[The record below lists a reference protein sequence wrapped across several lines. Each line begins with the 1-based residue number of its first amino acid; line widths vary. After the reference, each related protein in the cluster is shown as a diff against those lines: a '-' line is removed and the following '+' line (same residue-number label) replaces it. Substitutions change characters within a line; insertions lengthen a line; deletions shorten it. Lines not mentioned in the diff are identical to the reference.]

1 MRACRLAVLLGVI
14 AGESLIGWQ
23 STGELPGQY
32 FRLLE
37 KGAAQVEQQVAA
49 QPAADLKTLEA
60 RGDGWRLFPHTVL
73 VAAVLYAKKDAAN
86 HRYHD
91 PKMLALALRIGD
103 LLAGE
108 SERGAFQARLNS
120 DRDTYMWL
128 DAYRILEPHL
138 RAERRAHWRR
148 ELERNITG
156 LAADSAERS
165 DFPGF
170 QSPFIGTSPNH
181 LSLWASTVY
190 LAGRVFGNREW
201 VEIATRVMR
210 RFSTEEQSPDGFWG
224 EHERSLPTPGYDYT
238 SYTGVALYYE
248 HSHDPAALQALR
260 RGLDFHEYF
269 TYPDGPSPAC
279 WTTVIAIR

>member
-1 MRACRLAVLLGVI
+1 MRACLAVLLGLI

-37 KGAAQVEQQVAA
+37 KGAAQVEQQLAA

-60 RGDGWRLFPHTVL
+60 RGDGWRLVPHTIL
-73 VAAVLYAKKDAAN
+73 VAAVLYAKKDSAN

-91 PKMLALALRIGD
+91 PKMLALALKIGD
-103 LLAGE
+103 LLARE

-138 RAERRAHWRR
+138 GTERRARWRR
-148 ELERNITG
+148 ELERNITD

-165 DFPGF
+165 GFPGF

-181 LSLWASTVY
+181 LSL
-190 LAGRVFGNREW
+190 LGL
-201 VEIATRVMR
+201 
-210 RFSTEEQSPDGFWG
+210 
-224 EHERSLPTPGYDYT
+224 HCLP
-238 SYTGVALYYE
+238 
-248 HSHDPAALQALR
+248 
-260 RGLDFHEYF
+260 RG
-269 TYPDGPSPAC
+269 SR
-279 WTTVIAIR
+279 IRQRGMG